1 MKSFF
6 KKSRILSGVS
16 IILLLGTWFVD
27 LAILFS
33 PLKGYSSLAAAPT
46 IWGFGTIA
54 NLNLTGSSYY
64 FSIVFSFAL
73 VIAWFAAII
82 PLLLTM
88 LGFIKNNRIGFVLSY
103 MYFLVF
109 QIAFLV
115 FFALINNL
123 LPELIGLTLAA
134 IVLILASFICYVIM
148 GHFLNKEAS
157 MSQNQKEE
165 RPASVKRIGLGLIF
179 ADALGLIG
187 LSSIFFVPI
196 YSLTVLNRE
205 VSYTTLSVYADGSI
219 LGLCLFMATF
229 VFFVISAFYFVYML
243 SFFFSDLTKFAK
255 ESFSYGQLNLFLS
268 MAFFLMGFSTSYY
281 FSKQGTASSTI
292 AYIPLII
299 ESCVFFALSILK
311 GKYDR
316 AVHQIFEMPIKNKD
330 RSSPKGES
338 LLYLCLITLVTFLS
352 LFLNIVRMEI
362 TAGTYSST
370 LTMTGFKLLSDY
382 SSLGSGYQL
391 LTVYLVCML
400 LASGFCLLWSFAA
413 FFTDYKSF
421 NKVVKISTY
430 TNVFMVFLLGVSG
443 FYFTIASQ
451 INKENIES
459 LMNLYGLSISVSYTY
474 VLTSDA
480 IYALLAEV
488 VVLILMFIRKSF
500 TGEENNIVIQ
510 ADGQEGGTDNN
521 RLLPSSDQV
530 QNSQPALTSPN
541 AKNNLAEPGV
551 KEAGVNKAAEEKIKD
566 FDPCPAFTEIDSH
579 IDDFNKDMSEREKKA
594 CKSPSLE
601 GLVKFVVEYARDSRL
616 HLSYSLEDIAT
627 FISGLSACRLSILQ
641 GMSGTGKTSLPKI
654 FMEAIDGTCD
664 IVEVESS
671 WKDKNELL
679 GYYNEFSSTYT
690 PRKFTQALYKASLN
704 KEVPT
709 FIVLDE
715 MNLSRIE
722 YYFSDFLSLMENEED
737 KREIKLVNVNLERID
752 SGVKKSYV
760 GLIDGHTLKVPAN
773 VWFIGTANRDE
784 STFVISDKVYDR
796 AHTMNFNKRAPKVRD
811 FSSPQ
816 EKCFYSYDVLKDMME
831 QAKKKGTF
839 DAENYQVIQSVEV
852 LLRPFNISFGNR
864 ILNQIEAFVDT
875 YQACFGQKDVTRQ
888 AVETILLSKVV
899 SKLEVKTIDNKE
911 DLAKSFAN
919 LGLERCADFI
929 SHLNED

>member
-6 KKSRILSGVS
+6 KKSRILSCVCLV
-16 IILLLGTWFVD
+16 LLLATWLVD
-27 LAILFS
+27 LGILFTTLS
-33 PLKGYSSLAAAPT
+33 GFASISSLKFEPT
-46 IWGFGTIA
+46 IWGFGTIE
-54 NLNLTGSSYY
+54 NLSLTSNSFY
-64 FSIVFSFAL
+64 STIVFSFVL
-73 VIAWFAAII
+73 VVAWFVAIA
-82 PLLLTM
+82 PLLLCL
-88 LGFIKNNRIGFVLSY
+88 LGFIKNNKIGFVPSFIYL
-103 MYFLVF
+103 LAL

-115 FFALINNL
+115 FFPLNNCLI
-123 LPELIGLTLAA
+123 PIGYAVTA
-134 IVLILASFICYVIM
+134 IVLILAAFACYIVM
-148 GHFLNKEAS
+148 SRFLNKEVSSAPD
-157 MSQNQKEE
+157 QKEE
-165 RPASVKRIGLGLIF
+165 RPASVKGISLGLIIT
-179 ADALGLIG
+179 DAIGLIG
-187 LSSIFFVPI
+187 LFSIFFVPL
-196 YSLTVLNRE
+196 YSLTTLNKD
-205 VSYTTLSVYADGSI
+205 VFYTALTIYADGSV

-229 VFFVISAFYFVYML
+229 AFIIISAFYFVYML
-243 SFFFSDLTKFAK
+243 SFFFSDLSKFAK
-255 ESFSYGQLNLFLS
+255 KSFAYGQLNLFLS
-268 MAFFLMGFSTSYY
+268 MAFFLMGFFTSYY

-292 AYIPLII
+292 AFIPLII
-299 ESCVFFALSILK
+299 EGCVFFALSVLK
-311 GKYDR
+311 GKFEQV
-316 AVHQIFEMPIKNKD
+316 VHPVFERPVKGKAD
-330 RSSPKGES
+330 PKGES
-338 LLYLCLITLVTFLS
+338 LIYLCLITLVTFIS
-352 LFLNIVRMEI
+352 LFLNVVRMEI
-362 TAGTYSST
+362 TAGAVSST
-370 LTMTGFKLLSDY
+370 LTMTGFKLLTEY
-382 SSLGSGYQL
+382 PSLGSGYQL

-400 LASGFCLLWSFAA
+400 LTSGLCLMWSLAA
-413 FFTDYKSF
+413 YFTDYKQF
-421 NKVVKISTY
+421 NRVVKISAY
-430 TNVFMVFLLGVSG
+430 ANVAMVFLLGISG

-459 LMNLYGLSISVSYTY
+459 LMSLYGVSFTVSYTY
-474 VLTSDA
+474 VLTSDT
-480 IYALLAEV
+480 IYALLVEAL
-488 VVLILMFIRKSF
+488 VLVIMFIRKSF
-500 TGEENNIVIQ
+500 VSEDNKIVVQ
-510 ADGQEGGTDNN
+510 ASGQEGGA
-521 RLLPSSDQV
+521 PSEGAAPTSNGAIRPQE
-530 QNSQPALTSPN
+530 ALASSAISEN
-541 AKNNLAEPGV
+541 AEAAIS
-551 KEAGVNKAAEEKIKD
+551 EAGGKVGAEEEKVTN

-579 IDDFNKDMSEREKKA
+579 IEDFNKDMAEKEKKA
-594 CKSPSLE
+594 VKSPSLE

-616 HLSYSLEDIAT
+616 HLSYSPEDIAT

-737 KREIKLVNVNLERID
+737 KREIKLVNISLERTED
-752 SGVKKSYV
+752 GVKSGYS
-760 GLIDGHTLKVPAN
+760 GLIDGHTLKVPSN

-796 AHTMNFNKRAPKVRD
+796 AHTMNFNRRAPKVRD
-811 FSSPQ
+811 YSAPI
-816 EKCFYSYDVLKDMME
+816 EKSFYSYDVLKDMMD

-875 YQACFGQKDVTRQ
+875 YQACFSQKDVTRQ